1 MTKTKSLLLWIALAI
16 AFTLL
21 FYQQKIGLN
30 LLIFE
35 LLLLFTARKMYGC
48 FVQSKYAKVLLT
60 LVFISLLAVIFVN
73 SVLAITANII
83 FLLLLAGWLAQQ
95 QTPNFMWAVFNSL
108 KNIFVAPL
116 MGIYTLFKTTNNPK
130 SKIAKAFQI
139 IAFAVIIFILI
150 VLFSA
155 VYSSASPW
163 FGEKVEVILD
173 QFFSW
178 LENINIQ
185 WLPTFM
191 LGVILSAVFLFS
203 TADKTLTELDKQLD
217 DMSIQ
222 NAEKQSV
229 IYRNGL
235 IVLVLFL
242 NLLLLVVNWLDLK
255 NVWLFFEWN
264 GDFLKQFVHEG
275 TYMLLFSV
283 ALAAIVMLIIYS
295 SASRKIQ
302 NDKILSGLSYFW
314 IAQNVFLIL
323 SVGMRNYWYMSYF
336 ALAYK
341 RIAVVFVL
349 ILLLAGLALL
359 FLKIKKHKSL
369 FWLIRQNALA
379 LFLVLGISALPNWD
393 GIIAR
398 YNLSHYQKS
407 FVHFDFLVQLT
418 GKTLP
423 ILDLEKA
430 ELAAIEQAQQ
440 KLFFLEADFMQAD
453 EFHKR
458 IQKRKQKF
466 IEQVENRT
474 FLSWNYADYR
484 AVKKL
489 TASSEAHPPKD

>member
-1 MTKTKSLLLWIALAI
+1 MTKTKSLFLWIALAT

-21 FYQQKIGLN
+21 FYQQRIGIN
-30 LLIFE
+30 LFIFE
-35 LLLLFTARKMYGC
+35 FLLLFAARKMYGC
-48 FVQSKYAKVLLT
+48 FVQSKYAKVLLI
-60 LVFISLLAVIFVN
+60 LVLSSLLATIFVH
-73 SVLAITANII
+73 SRLAITANII

-95 QTPNFMWAVFNSL
+95 QTPNFMWAAVNVL

-116 MGIYTLFKTTNNPK
+116 LGLYTLFKTTNNPK
-130 SKIAKAFQI
+130 NKAAKVFQT
-139 IAFAVIIFILI
+139 IAFALVIL
-150 VLFSA
+150 VLLVVFAA

-163 FGEKVEVILD
+163 FGEKVEVVLE
-173 QFFSW
+173 QFYSW
-178 LENINIQ
+178 IENISIQ
-185 WLPTFM
+185 WLPTFV
-191 LGVILSAVFLFS
+191 LGAILSAVFLFS
-203 TADKTLTELDKQLD
+203 KSDSSLAVLDKQSDELLIRND
-217 DMSIQ
+217 D
-222 NAEKQSV
+222 KQLGV
-229 IYRNGL
+229 YRIGL
-235 IVLVLFL
+235 IILVLFL

-283 ALAAIVMLIIYS
+283 ALAATVMLIIFS
-295 SASRKIQ
+295 GSAWKIQ
-302 NDKILSGLSYFW
+302 NDKILIISSYFW
-314 IAQNVFLIL
+314 IAQNLFLVL

-359 FLKIKKHKSL
+359 FLKIKKHKSF
-369 FWLIRQNALA
+369 FWLIKQNSLA
-379 LFLVLGISALPNWD
+379 LFLILGFAALPNWD

-398 YNLSHYQKS
+398 YNISHYKTS

-423 ILDLEKA
+423 ILDLKKA
-430 ELAAIEQAQQ
+430 ELATIEQAQQ
-440 KLFFLEADFMQAD
+440 NLFFLEADYMSAD
-453 EFHKR
+453 EFYKR
-458 IQKRKQKF
+458 IQKRKKQF
-466 IEQVENRT
+466 REQVQERS

-489 TASSEAHPPKD
+489 AFTAEADIPTD

>member
-1 MTKTKSLLLWIALAI
+1 MTKTKSLLLWIALA
-16 AFTLL
+16 ATFTLL
-21 FYQQKIGLN
+21 FYQQKIGVN

-35 LLLLFTARKMYGC
+35 LLLLFTARNMYGC
-48 FVQSKYAKVLLT
+48 FVQSSYAKVLLA
-60 LVFISLLAVIFVN
+60 LVFSSLVAVVIVN
-73 SVLAITANII
+73 SALAITANII

-95 QTPNFMWAVFNSL
+95 QTPNFMWAAINAL
-108 KNIFVAPL
+108 KNIFIAPIL
-116 MGIYTLFKTTNNPK
+116 GVYALFKTTNNPK
-130 SKIAKAFQI
+130 NKAAKIFQI
-139 IAFAVIIFILI
+139 IAFAVVIFVLI

-178 LENINIQ
+178 IENINIQ
-185 WLPTFM
+185 WLPTFV
-191 LGVILSAVFLFS
+191 LGAILSAVFLFS
-203 TADKTLTELDKQLD
+203 KSDSTLAELDKQSED
-217 DMSIQ
+217 VFIQ
-222 NAEKQSV
+222 NTEKQSV
-229 IYRNGL
+229 IYRNGV
-235 IVLVLFL
+235 IVLLIFL

-295 SASRKIQ
+295 SSARNIQ
-302 NDKILSGLSYFW
+302 NDKFLSALSYFW

-349 ILLLAGLALL
+349 ILLLAGLVLL
-359 FLKIKKHKSL
+359 FLKIKKHKSI
-369 FWLIRQNALA
+369 FWLIKQNSLA
-379 LFLVLGISALPNWD
+379 LFLIFGLSALPNWD

-407 FVHFDFLVQLT
+407 FVHFDFLAQLS
-418 GKTLP
+418 GKSLP
-423 ILDLEKA
+423 ILDMKKA
-430 ELAAIEQAQQ
+430 ELAAIEQAQLN
-440 KLFFLEADFMQAD
+440 LFFLEADYMKAD

-458 IQKRKQKF
+458 IQERKPKF
-466 IEQVENRT
+466 INQVENRS

-489 TASSEAHPPKD
+489 VSSTEIISTD